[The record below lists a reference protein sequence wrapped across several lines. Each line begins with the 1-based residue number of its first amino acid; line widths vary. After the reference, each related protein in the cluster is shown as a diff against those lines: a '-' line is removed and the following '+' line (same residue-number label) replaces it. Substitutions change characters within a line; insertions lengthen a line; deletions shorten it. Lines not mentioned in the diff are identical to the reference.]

1 MTRVYRRSKL
11 LIDGLESG
19 FVCAL
24 SLTVLKYASVIIRNA
39 GISESV
45 PGHIMTDVG
54 ISKGFVIWS
63 LIIGVS
69 AGIAGAARLGD
80 VVIRVIVQIAR
91 QT

>member
-1 MTRVYRRSKL
+1 
-11 LIDGLESG
+11 
-19 FVCAL
+19 
-24 SLTVLKYASVIIRNA
+24 
-39 GISESV
+39 
-45 PGHIMTDVG
+45 MTDVG